1 MIKEVKG
8 DLVEAFKRGDV
19 NVIAHCCNCFHT
31 MGAGVAKAIA
41 KAFPEAL
48 EADKLSKRGDKDKLG
63 SCSLAITEC
72 GLVVNLYG
80 QYRYGRD
87 RQHLDYTALKN
98 SLLDMISYLDIER
111 DNVKLGVPRLGCYN
125 AGGDYEIVKTILEE
139 VFKGWDVTV
148 YSL

>member
-8 DLVEAFKRGDV
+8 DLIEAFKKGDV

-48 EADKLSKRGDKDKLG
+48 EEDRKTLYGDKHKLG
-63 SCSLAITEC
+63 QYSVAHTKHGSIY
-72 GLVVNLYG
+72 NLYG

-87 RQHLDYTALKN
+87 KQHLDYEALRY
-98 SLLDMISYLDIER
+98 SLIEMSASLYPSG
-111 DNVKLGVPRLGCYN
+111 VKIGLPRLGCN
-125 AGGDYEIVKTILEE
+125 LAGGDWSIVKGIIEETLEG
-139 VFKGWDVTV
+139 FDVTV
-148 YSL
+148 YYL